1 MCRRGTLSCY
11 SCSSGCAI
19 PQPMPLPQVPHRI
32 RNIQLTFC
40 SMFISFLIFCIIV
53 LLLCPT
59 LVWLL
64 CWIVA
69 RLCHHSIPFAPF
81 GYTGLALVLLFCC
94 TMLYGYWFGRKQLRV
109 TETTYTSPKVPSSFD
124 GYKIVHISDLHL
136 SSVADSPKFLLR
148 IIDSINAQQPDLICF
163 TGDFVGFGVEEAI
176 PFTHMLRQLHAKD
189 GIMSV
194 LGNHDFALYHHGLT
208 DAKKEE
214 KVNQLTT
221 YQRDT
226 LGWQLLRNQS
236 YLIQRDSAYLQIIG
250 VDNTSCQ
257 GQGFQTISQGDL
269 PAAMTFLIQES
280 GTKSQDI
287 SVTTKQ
293 TEVIS
298 LDSLFLAPES
308 KIMQILL
315 THDPSHWR
323 GEVVPTT
330 DIPLTLSGHT
340 HAGQVRLFGYPLS
353 SLMFTE
359 SEGWYHTTLNNTTPH
374 YTTLHNATPHY
385 TTLHHATQSLHI
397 NTGLGCTL
405 PVRLGVPAEITV
417 ITLQTQ

>member
-1 MCRRGTLSCY
+1 LRTSTK
-11 SCSSGCAI
+11 
-19 PQPMPLPQVPHRI
+19 QKNRI
-32 RNIQLTFC
+32 ALAYMRFFSYLC
-40 SMFISFLIFCIIV
+40 SMFISFLIFCTIV

-69 RLCHHSIPFAPF
+69 RLCHHSMPFAPF
-81 GYTGLALVLLFCC
+81 GYTGLALVLLFCG

-109 TETTYTSPKVPSSFD
+109 TETTYTSTQVPPSFN

-136 SSVADSPKFLLR
+136 PSFADSHAFLQR
-148 IIDSINAQQPDLICF
+148 IIDTINAQQPDLICF
-163 TGDFVGFGVEEAI
+163 TGDFVGFGVEEAL
-176 PFTHMLRQLHAKD
+176 PFTDILRQLHAKD

-208 DAKKEE
+208 DAEKEE

-257 GQGFQTISQGDL
+257 GQGFQTISRGDL
-269 PAAMTFLIQES
+269 MKAMRLLGDEAK
-280 GTKSQDI
+280 G
-287 SVTTKQ
+287 
-293 TEVIS
+293 EN
-298 LDSLFLAPES
+298 
-308 KIMQILL
+308 MQILL

-359 SEGWYHTTLNNTTPH
+359 SEGWYH
-374 YTTLHNATPHY
+374 
-385 TTLHHATQSLHI
+385 HATQSLHI

-405 PVRLGVPAEITV
+405 PVRLGVPPEITV
-417 ITLQTQ
+417 ITLQAE

>member
-1 MCRRGTLSCY
+1 
-11 SCSSGCAI
+11 
-19 PQPMPLPQVPHRI
+19 
-32 RNIQLTFC
+32 
-40 SMFISFLIFCIIV
+40 MFISFLIFCIVV

-64 CWIVA
+64 CWIIA
-69 RLCHHSIPFAPF
+69 RLCHHSMPFAPF
-81 GYTGLALVLLFCC
+81 AYTGLALVVIFCG

-109 TETTYTSPKVPSSFD
+109 TETTYTSTQVSPAFD

-136 SSVADSPKFLLR
+136 SSFADSPDFLQR
-148 IIDSINAQQPDLICF
+148 IIDSINAQHPDLICF

-176 PFTHMLRQLHAKD
+176 PFTQTLRQLHAKD

-208 DAKKEE
+208 DAEKEE
-214 KVNQLTT
+214 KVNQLTA

-257 GQGFQTISQGDL
+257 GQGFQTISRGDL
-269 PAAMTFLIQES
+269 MKAMRLLGDEAK
-280 GTKSQDI
+280 GNG
-287 SVTTKQ
+287 
-293 TEVIS
+293 
-298 LDSLFLAPES
+298 L
-308 KIMQILL
+308 QILL

-340 HAGQVRLFGYPLS
+340 HAGQVRLFGYPMS

-359 SEGWYHTTLNNTTPH
+359 SEGWYHTTLNNPTQH
-374 YTTLHNATPHY
+374 YTTP
-385 TTLHHATQSLHI
+385 HHATQSLHI

-405 PVRLGVPAEITV
+405 PVRIGVPPEITV
-417 ITLQTQ
+417 ITLLNQQ

>member
-1 MCRRGTLSCY
+1 
-11 SCSSGCAI
+11 
-19 PQPMPLPQVPHRI
+19 
-32 RNIQLTFC
+32 
-40 SMFISFLIFCIIV
+40 MFISFLIFCIIV
-53 LLLCPT
+53 LFLCPT

-69 RLCHHSIPFAPF
+69 RLCHHSIPFTPF
-81 GYTGLALVLLFCC
+81 AYTGLTLVLIFCG

-109 TETTYTSPKVPSSFD
+109 TETYYTSTKIPAAFNH
-124 GYKIVHISDLHL
+124 YKIVHISDLHL
-136 SSVADSPKFLLR
+136 SSFADSPAFLQR
-148 IIDSINAQQPDLICF
+148 IIDTINAQQPDLICF

-176 PFTHMLRQLHAKD
+176 PFTQTLRQLHAKD

-208 DAKKEE
+208 DADKEG
-214 KVNQLTT
+214 KVNQLTA

-236 YLIQRDSAYLQIIG
+236 YLIHRDSAYLQIIG

-257 GQGFQTISQGDL
+257 GQGFQTISRGDL
-269 PAAMTFLIQES
+269 PAAMTLPNSLIAS
-280 GTKSQDI
+280 SPN
-287 SVTTKQ
+287 
-293 TEVIS
+293 S
-298 LDSLFLAPES
+298 LIASSPNSLIASSPL
-308 KIMQILL
+308 KILL
-315 THDPSHWR
+315 SHDPSHWR
-323 GEVVPTT
+323 GEVIPKT

-340 HAGQVRLFGYPLS
+340 HAGQVRLFGYPMS

-359 SEGWYHTTLNNTTPH
+359 SEGWYHMNN
-374 YTTLHNATPHY
+374 
-385 TTLHHATQSLHI
+385 QSLHI

-417 ITLQTQ
+417 ITLLNQQ

>member
-1 MCRRGTLSCY
+1 
-11 SCSSGCAI
+11 
-19 PQPMPLPQVPHRI
+19 
-32 RNIQLTFC
+32 
-40 SMFISFLIFCIIV
+40 MFISFLIFCTIV

-69 RLCHHSIPFAPF
+69 RLCHHSMPFAPF
-81 GYTGLALVLLFCC
+81 GYTGLALVLLFCG

-109 TETTYTSPKVPSSFD
+109 TETTYTSLQVPSEFD

-136 SSVADSPKFLLR
+136 SSFADSPDFLQR
-148 IIDSINAQQPDLICF
+148 IIDTINAQQPDLICF

-194 LGNHDFALYHHGLT
+194 LGNHDFALYHHGLN
-208 DAKKEE
+208 DEQKDE
-214 KVNQLTT
+214 KVNQLTA

-257 GQGFQTISQGDL
+257 GQGFQTISRGDL
-269 PAAMTFLIQES
+269 PAAMTLPNNLITS
-280 GTKSQDI
+280 SPNSRI
-287 SVTTKQ
+287 
-293 TEVIS
+293 
-298 LDSLFLAPES
+298 APS
-308 KIMQILL
+308 PLKILL
-315 THDPSHWR
+315 SHDPSHWR
-323 GEVVPTT
+323 AEVIPTT

-359 SEGWYHTTLNNTTPH
+359 SEGWYHNEG
-374 YTTLHNATPHY
+374 
-385 TTLHHATQSLHI
+385 QSLHI

-405 PVRLGVPAEITV
+405 PVRIGVPPEITV
-417 ITLQTQ
+417 ITLQKQ

>member
-1 MCRRGTLSCY
+1 
-11 SCSSGCAI
+11 
-19 PQPMPLPQVPHRI
+19 
-32 RNIQLTFC
+32 
-40 SMFISFLIFCIIV
+40 MFTSFLIFCTVV
-53 LLLCPT
+53 LFLCPT

-64 CWIVA
+64 CWTVA
-69 RLCHHSIPFAPF
+69 RLCHHAMPFAPF
-81 GYTGLALVLLFCC
+81 AYTGLALVLLFMG
-94 TMLYGYWFGRKQLRV
+94 TMLYGYWFGRFQLRV
-109 TETTYTSPKVPSSFD
+109 QPTTYTSPQVPAAFN

-136 SSVADSPKFLLR
+136 SSFADNPVFLQR
-148 IIDSINAQQPDLICF
+148 VIDTINAQQPDLICF
-163 TGDFVGFGVEEAI
+163 TGDFVGFGVEEAL
-176 PFTHMLRQLHAKD
+176 PFTDMLRQLRAKD
-189 GIMSV
+189 GITSV

-208 DAKKEE
+208 DEQKEQ
-214 KVNQLTT
+214 KVEQLTA

-226 LGWQLLRNQS
+226 LGWHLLRNQS
-236 YLIQRDSAYLQIIG
+236 YIISRDTAHLQIIG

-257 GQGFQTISQGDL
+257 GQGFQTISHGDL
-269 PAAMTFLIQES
+269 PTAMSSLNQEKR
-280 GTKSQDI
+280 TKSQDI
-287 SVTTKQ
+287 SVTTEQ

-298 LDSLFLAPES
+298 LESLFLAPKS

-315 THDPSHWR
+315 SHDPSHWR

-359 SEGWYHTTLNNTTPH
+359 SEGWYHTTPS
-374 YTTLHNATPHY
+374 Y

-405 PVRLGVPAEITV
+405 PIRIGVPPEITI
-417 ITLQTQ
+417 ITLQNKL

>member
-1 MCRRGTLSCY
+1 
-11 SCSSGCAI
+11 
-19 PQPMPLPQVPHRI
+19 
-32 RNIQLTFC
+32 
-40 SMFISFLIFCIIV
+40 MFISFLIFCTIV
-53 LLLCPT
+53 LLLSPT

-69 RLCHHSIPFAPF
+69 RLCHHSMPFAPF
-81 GYTGLALVLLFCC
+81 AYTGMALVLLFCG

-109 TETTYTSPKVPSSFD
+109 TETSYTSPQVPSAFN

-136 SSVADSPKFLLR
+136 SSFADSPEFLQR
-148 IIDSINAQQPDLICF
+148 IIDTINAQQSDLICF

-176 PFTHMLRQLHAKD
+176 PFTNMLRQLHAKD

-208 DAKKEE
+208 DAEKEE
-214 KVNQLTT
+214 KVNQLTI

-236 YLIQRDSAYLQIIG
+236 YYVQRDSAYLQIIG

-257 GQGFQTISQGDL
+257 GQGFQTIARGDL
-269 PAAMTFLIQES
+269 MKAIRILGDEAKGDGL
-280 GTKSQDI
+280 
-287 SVTTKQ
+287 
-293 TEVIS
+293 
-298 LDSLFLAPES
+298 
-308 KIMQILL
+308 QILL

-323 GEVVPTT
+323 AEVLPTT

-340 HAGQVRLFGYPLS
+340 HAGQVRVFGYPLS

-359 SEGWYHTTLNNTTPH
+359 SEGWYHSGG
-374 YTTLHNATPHY
+374 
-385 TTLHHATQSLHI
+385 QSLHI

-405 PVRLGVPAEITV
+405 PVRLGVPPEITV
-417 ITLQTQ
+417 ITLLTVH